1 MPPKVSKISNKN
13 DPTIEPP
20 DNNRLFAEDKEFFTI
35 QFEANE
41 NIIAR
46 LFFNPY

>member
-1 MPPKVSKISNKN
+1 MPPKIAKKSNKN
-13 DPTIEPP
+13 DPTNVPS
-20 DNNRLFAEDKEFFTI
+20 DNNRLFAEDKEFFII

-46 LFFNPY
+46 LFFNLC